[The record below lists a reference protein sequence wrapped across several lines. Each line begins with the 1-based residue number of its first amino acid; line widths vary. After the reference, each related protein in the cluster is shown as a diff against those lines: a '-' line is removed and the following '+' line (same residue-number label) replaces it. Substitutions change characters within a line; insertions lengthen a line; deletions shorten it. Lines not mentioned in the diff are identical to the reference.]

1 VIRLERVDPYAF
13 AEPASRILQEAWPP
27 PTLRFSADYLR
38 WQFSFPG
45 PLPPLGV
52 IAFDGDEPVGFVGMT
67 PRRLRFRGHSGP
79 AYLHSFGGVR
89 PAWRG
94 RGVAAELYAALLL
107 ERREPALP
115 IVGWVEEGAGG
126 HRTLTRAASLA
137 GFEVPLPTLGANPV
151 YGYRPGRADSGDPL
165 LEVVEDAE
173 GTAFLEV
180 ARRCGAPDTIWN
192 DPDEVILEHYRR
204 DPRGRVF
211 IVVRGADGEAVGAAM
226 LLHAEV
232 VTARQLD
239 RVATVDAVFL
249 PRPNLDTLSSVL
261 RFTARRWAPPGRPS
275 VVSAPSLWT
284 VPVEVRHAAGLRRMA
299 KGFQGQLEVPSR
311 RHPYASA
318 EGTNLE
324 IV

>member
-1 VIRLERVDPYAF
+1 MRLERVDPYAF
-13 AEPASRILQEAWPP
+13 AEYASRILQEAWPP
-27 PTLRFSADYLR
+27 PTMRFTADYLR

-45 PLPPLGV
+45 PLPSLGV
-52 IAFDGDEPVGFVGMT
+52 AAFEGDEPVGFVGMT
-67 PRRLRFRGHSGP
+67 PRQLRFRGLSGP

-94 RGVAAELYAALLL
+94 RGLAAELYAHLL

-115 IVGWVEEGAGG
+115 IVGWTEEGAGG
-126 HRTLTRAASLA
+126 HRTLMRAASLA
-137 GFEVPLPTLGANPV
+137 GFEVPLPVLGANPV
-151 YGYRPGRADSGDPL
+151 YGYRPGSADSDGTR
-165 LEVVEDAE
+165 LEVVEDAD
-173 GTAFLEV
+173 GRAFLDV
-180 ARRCGAPDTIWN
+180 ARRCRSPDTIWN

-204 DPRGRVF
+204 DPRGRLC
-211 IVVRGADGEAVGAAM
+211 VVVNASDGEAVGAAM
-226 LLHAEV
+226 LVHAEV
-232 VTARQLD
+232 VTARQLE
-239 RVATVDAVFL
+239 RVATVDSVFL
-249 PRPNLDTLSSVL
+249 PRPDLGPLASVL

-284 VPVEVRHAAGLRRMA
+284 VPPEVRRAAGLRRMA

-311 RHPYASA
+311 RHPYARA

>member
-27 PTLRFSADYLR
+27 PTMRFTADYLR

-52 IAFDGDEPVGFVGMT
+52 AAFEGDEPVGFVGMT
-67 PRRLRFRGHSGP
+67 PRQLRFRGHSGP

-94 RGVAAELYAALLL
+94 RGLAAELYAYLL

-115 IVGWVEEGAGG
+115 IVGWIEEGAGG
-126 HRTLTRAASLA
+126 HRTLLRAASLA
-137 GFEVPLPTLGANPV
+137 GFEVPLPVLGANPV
-151 YGYRPGRADSGDPL
+151 YGYRPGGADSDGPL
-165 LEVVEDAE
+165 LDVVEDAD
-173 GTAFLEV
+173 GRAFLDV
-180 ARRCGAPDTIWN
+180 ARRCVSPDTIWN
-192 DPDEVILEHYRR
+192 DPDTVILEHYRR
-204 DPRGRVF
+204 DPRGRLL
-211 IVVRGADGEAVGAAM
+211 VVVNASDGEAVGAAM
-226 LLHAEV
+226 LVHAEV
-232 VTARQLD
+232 VTARQLE
-239 RVATVDAVFL
+239 RVATVDSVFL
-249 PRPNLDTLSSVL
+249 PRPDLDTLASVL

-284 VPVEVRHAAGLRRMA
+284 VPAEVRRAAGLRRMG
-299 KGFQGQLEVPSR
+299 KGFQGQLEVPSH